1 MFTLIESVRSAW
13 QAIASHG
20 FRSFLTTL
28 GIVIGVASV
37 IAVISLVQG
46 LRESIGAEFQGL
58 GTNTLSVRSYTPIK
72 ERLKGRA
79 ARLTPQ
85 DLQLI
90 QDRADGINSITPVL
104 SSSVQRRQRSGEVR
118 YRGQSTFTQVQ
129 GTTYS
134 YQDVANNYAAQGR
147 FLSSTD
153 NQKRRRVCV
162 IGEQTRKDLE
172 LPEDPIGEFVEVGGE
187 WFKVIGVMEARGE
200 MFGISQDD
208 YVLLPYQTMQSL
220 NGTQTQPDIVIQLTI
235 ADIEDLETITS
246 RMRTLLRKS
255 HKLTPTQSD
264 DFAIETPEQIAATFN
279 QIINTVTFVVSG
291 IVGISLLVG
300 GIGIMNI
307 MLVSVTERTR
317 EIGICKALGARRQ
330 HILMQFLIEA
340 LALSLLGGLIGL
352 LLGYGLGLLV
362 ASIIPGFPP
371 VSVPWW
377 AIALSIGFSGMI
389 GVLFG
394 ILPASKAADLNPIDA
409 LRYE

>member
-1 MFTLIESVRSAW
+1 MFTLLESFRSAW
-13 QAIASHG
+13 ESIISNG

-37 IAVISLVQG
+37 IAVISLVEG
-46 LRESIGAEFQGL
+46 LRESISSEFQGL
-58 GTNTLSVRSYTPIK
+58 GTNSLSVRSYTPFKQRIQGQ
-72 ERLKGRA
+72 L
-79 ARLTPQ
+79 ARITPE
-85 DLQLI
+85 DLQLL
-90 QDRADGINSITPVL
+90 QERTDGVSSITPVL
-104 SSSVQRRQRSGEVR
+104 YSQTNTGGEVR

-134 YQDVANNYAAQGR
+134 FQDVANSYPARGR
-147 FLSSTD
+147 FLSATD

-162 IGEQTRKDLE
+162 IGAQTALDLE
-172 LPEDPIGEFVEVGGE
+172 LPDNPLGTFIEVSGD
-187 WFKVIGVMEARGE
+187 WFKVIGVMETRGE
-200 MFGISQDD
+200 MFGVSQDD
-208 YVLLPYQTMQSL
+208 YVLLPYRTMQSL
-220 NGTQTQPDIVIQLTI
+220 NGAQREPDIAIQLAVSNI
-235 ADIEDLETITS
+235 DDIPEVSERI
-246 RMRTLLRKS
+246 RTLLRRS
-255 HKLTPTQSD
+255 HRLTGDTAD
-264 DFAIETPEQIAATFN
+264 DFVVRSSEQIAETFD
-279 QIINTVTFVVSG
+279 QIINTVTLVVTG

-317 EIGICKALGARRQ
+317 EIGICKALGAKRY

-352 LLGYGLGLLV
+352 VLGYSLGLLI
-362 ASIIPGFPP
+362 AGLIPNFPG

-377 AIALSIGFSGMI
+377 GVVLALGFSGLI

>member
-1 MFTLIESVRSAW
+1 MFTLIESIRSAW
-13 QAIASHG
+13 ESIISNG

-37 IAVISLVQG
+37 IAVISLVEG
-46 LRESIGAEFQGL
+46 LRESIGSQFQGL
-58 GTNTLSVRSYTPIK
+58 GTNSLSIRSFTPFEQRLQGQFARITPEDLELLQ
-72 ERLKGRA
+72 ER
-79 ARLTPQ
+79 TE
-85 DLQLI
+85 
-90 QDRADGINSITPVL
+90 GISSITPVL
-104 SSSVQRRQRSGEVR
+104 YSQTGTGGEIR

-134 YQDVANNYAAQGR
+134 YQDVGNSYPDEGR
-147 FLSSTD
+147 FLSATD

-162 IGEQTRKDLE
+162 IGSKTAQDLE
-172 LPEDPIGEFVEVGGE
+172 LPDNPVGEFIEVGGE
-187 WFKVIGVMEARGE
+187 WFKVIGLMESRGD
-200 MFGISQDD
+200 MFGVSQDD
-208 YVLLPYQTMQSL
+208 YVLLPYRTMQSL
-220 NGTQTQPDIVIQLTI
+220 NGVQREPDIAIQLSVTNI
-235 ADIEDLETITS
+235 DDIPVVSERI
-246 RMRTLLRKS
+246 RTLLRRS
-255 HKLTPTQSD
+255 HRLTGDTAD
-264 DFAIETPEQIAATFN
+264 DFKVRSSEQIAETFD
-279 QIINTVTFVVSG
+279 QIINTVTLVVTG

-317 EIGICKALGARRQ
+317 EIGICKALGAKRH

-340 LALSLLGGLIGL
+340 LALSLLGGAIGL
-352 LLGYGLGLLV
+352 ALGYSLGLLV
-362 ASIIPGFPP
+362 ASAIPNFPG

-377 AIALSIGFSGMI
+377 GIVLALGFSGII

>member
-1 MFTLIESVRSAW
+1 MFILIESIRSAW
-13 QAIASHG
+13 ESIISNG

-37 IAVISLVQG
+37 IAVVSLVEG
-46 LRESIGAEFQGL
+46 LRESISAEFQGL
-58 GTNTLSVRSYTPIK
+58 GTNSLSVRSFTPLK
-72 ERLKGRA
+72 QRLQGQSS
-79 ARLTPQ
+79 RLTPE
-85 DLQLI
+85 DLQLL
-90 QDRADGINSITPVL
+90 QERADGISSITPVL
-104 SSSVQRRQRSGEVR
+104 FSQSNTGGEVR

-134 YQDVANNYAAQGR
+134 FQDVGNNYPAMGR
-147 FLSSTD
+147 FLSATD

-162 IGEQTRKDLE
+162 IGAKTAQDLE
-172 LPEDPIGEFVEVGGE
+172 LPSNPVGEFIEVGGD
-187 WFKVIGVMEARGE
+187 WVKIIGLMEPRGE
-200 MFGISQDD
+200 MFGFSQDD
-208 YVLLPYQTMQSL
+208 YLLLPYQTMRSL
-220 NGTQTQPDIVIQLTI
+220 NGAQQEPDIAIQLAVTNI
-235 ADIEDLETITS
+235 DDIQEVSERI
-246 RMRTLLRKS
+246 RTLLRRS
-255 HKLTPTQSD
+255 HRLSGETAD
-264 DFAIETPEQIAATFN
+264 DFVIQSSEQIAESFD
-279 QIINTVTFVVSG
+279 QIINTVTFVVTG

-317 EIGICKALGARRQ
+317 EIGICKALGAKRQ

-352 LLGYGLGLLV
+352 LLGYGLALLI
-362 ASIIPGFPP
+362 ASLVPNFPG

-377 AIALSIGFSGMI
+377 GMVLALGFSGLI